1 MVNAPFNRCLSHL
14 CVRHK
19 AVALSPPKVITTF
32 HVAWSE
38 KESERNLQLAC
49 KRKAMRIVIV
59 VSIVEGK
66 HQWCTSVTHLLPI
79 LGRHVEFF
87 QCRLK
92 MEYTIMAAQ
101 VEQMAAQVSSSRLM
115 VVEDNQV
122 WP

>member
-79 LGRHVEFF
+79 LGLHVEFF

-92 MEYTIMAAQ
+92 MEYTIMAAHAGLIAP
-101 VEQMAAQVSSSRLM
+101 QMPSRRRS
-115 VVEDNQV
+115 VVQDNR
-122 WP
+122 